1 MRESQPRRR
10 ISRFIRSL
18 AAAVVA
24 AGVAAVVIWGYTQ
37 GAKERAVEAEQDA
50 PLKAPLRVST
60 VDGEPVITLDA
71 AGRQSSGIETMRL
84 QSAARAPELQAY
96 GTVLDLQTL
105 TDLSNSY
112 TTIKAQLQTADARLD
127 ASRMAFERAQRLYQ
141 DQQNVSAAQVQAN
154 ESAFRVDQA
163 TVASAEAQLQ
173 NVASSAIQQWGPVL
187 GRALVDRSPM
197 LLRLLQRQ
205 NVLVQVTLPP
215 GEVLVDPPKTAVAQA
230 GDAIHAKLQFLSPA
244 TRTDAR
250 IQGIS
255 FLYIAPVASGL
266 LPGMNVAVMLPSG
279 KTAQGTLVPASAIVW
294 SDGKAW
300 AYFRTGDLTF
310 ARREVATGTP
320 APDGGY
326 IVTGL
331 PDNSEIVSQG
341 AQLLLSEEFRSR
353 IDVGENGQ

>member
-1 MRESQPRRR
+1 MSESQPRRLVR
-10 ISRFIRSL
+10 KLLRSV
-18 AAAVVA
+18 AVAVIA
-24 AGVAAVVIWGYTQ
+24 AGVATAVIWSYTQ
-37 GAKERAVEAEQDA
+37 GAKERATEAEQDS
-50 PLKAPLRVST
+50 PVKAPLRVST
-60 VDGEPVITLDA
+60 VGGEPTITLDA
-71 AGRQSSGIETMRL
+71 AARQSSGIETVRL

-105 TDLSNSY
+105 TELSNSY
-112 TTIKAQLQTADARLD
+112 TTIKAQLQTAQAKLD

-163 TVASAEAQLQ
+163 SIGAAEAQLQ

-187 GRALVDRSPM
+187 GRALVDRSPI

-205 NVLVQVTLPP
+205 DVLVQVTLPP
-215 GEVLVDPPKTAVAQA
+215 GEALVEPPKVAVAQA
-230 GDAIHAKLQFLSPA
+230 GNAIHAKLQYLSPA
-244 TRTDAR
+244 PRTDVR

-255 FLYIAPVASGL
+255 FLYIAPASSGL
-266 LPGMNVAVMLPSG
+266 LPGMNLAVMLPSG
-279 KTAQGTLVPASAIVW
+279 KAAQGTLVPASAVVW

-300 AYFRTGDLTF
+300 AYFRTGDGTF
-310 ARREVATGTP
+310 ARREIATGTP

-326 IVTGL
+326 IVSAL
-331 PDNSEIVSQG
+331 PDNSEVVSQG
-341 AQLLLSEEFRSR
+341 GQLLLSEEFRSR